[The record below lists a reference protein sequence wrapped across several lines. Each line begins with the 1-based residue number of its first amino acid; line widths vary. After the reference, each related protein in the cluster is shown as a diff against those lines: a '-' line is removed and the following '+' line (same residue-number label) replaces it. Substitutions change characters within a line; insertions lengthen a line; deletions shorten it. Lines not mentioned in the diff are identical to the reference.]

1 MGNIEISTAEDF
13 ENCRREFRKLS
24 RRLHKDFSPEDCED
38 MLFEAVDY
46 GLAFILYCKELQSK
60 QASKRLRD
68 EVVTISDSGGAALTS
83 KIPDVAV
90 SKKRARRNDTDSE
103 DEDDSRP
110 SKKVRMNTTKKRTR
124 NMMEDSSDDGQT
136 GSSSKK
142 ARLGGQKV
150 EAAKVFKELDALLK
164 TTVKGSK

>member
-1 MGNIEISTAEDF
+1 MGKIEISTAEDVD
-13 ENCRREFRKLS
+13 NCGREFSKFSRTLRKG
-24 RRLHKDFSPEDCED
+24 DFDLEECED
-38 MLFEAVDY
+38 MLLDAVDY
-46 GLAFILYCKELQSK
+46 GLALQVLTAIIHARKLITLRRRCSPDLEHPRRGGEDISK
-60 QASKRLRD
+60 
-68 EVVTISDSGGAALTS
+68 
-83 KIPDVAV
+83 
-90 SKKRARRNDTDSE
+90 
-103 DEDDSRP
+103 P

-164 TTVKGSK
+164 TTVKGPK

>member
-1 MGNIEISTAEDF
+1 MGKIEISTAEDVD
-13 ENCRREFRKLS
+13 NCGREFSKFSCTLRKG
-24 RRLHKDFSPEDCED
+24 DFDLEECED
-38 MLFEAVDY
+38 MLLDAVDY
-46 GLAFILYCKELQSK
+46 GSALQVLTAIIHARKLITLRRRCSPDLENPRRGGEDNSK
-60 QASKRLRD
+60 
-68 EVVTISDSGGAALTS
+68 
-83 KIPDVAV
+83 
-90 SKKRARRNDTDSE
+90 
-103 DEDDSRP
+103 P

-164 TTVKGSK
+164 TTVKGPK